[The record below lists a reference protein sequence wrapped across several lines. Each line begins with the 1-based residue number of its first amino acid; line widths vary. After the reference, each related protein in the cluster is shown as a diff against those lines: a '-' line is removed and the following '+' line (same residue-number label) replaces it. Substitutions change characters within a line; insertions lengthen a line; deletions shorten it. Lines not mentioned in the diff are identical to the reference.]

1 MIELNQRYSTKA
13 LAEVL
18 GISYGAFRNKKQEYE
33 EHLAKFYIYTKI
45 FKGNTVYYTFEKEMY
60 PFVPYREYK
69 AMQKSSIIQKSTKR
83 AIEQNNRQTGSNV
96 ARIIV
101 VDEEIQ
107 VLGLKLS
114 TLTVYVRDELKAL
127 VDEGY
132 YVRDDYRWCYLD
144 KAKNEYV
151 LMSDEEVSILRGYF
165 NLDDTR
171 EQEENILSAEEQGS
185 IKHEDAA
192 TAITV
197 LRKANFIKGRQLF
210 QQETGFWPIKVP
222 VYVRAE
228 QFQQRENKP
237 FDF

>member
-1 MIELNQRYSTKA
+1 MVKLNQRYSTKT
-13 LAEVL
+13 LAEAL
-18 GISYGAFRNKKQEYE
+18 DISYGTFRNRKQDYE
-33 EHLAKFYIYTKI
+33 EHLAKFYIYTKV
-45 FKGNTVYYTFEKEMY
+45 FKGNAVYYIFEKEMY
-60 PFVPYREYK
+60 PYVPYREYK
-69 AMQKSSIIQKSTKR
+69 AMQKNTVIQKSTKR

-114 TLTVYVRDELKAL
+114 TLTVYVRDELKTL

-144 KAKNEYV
+144 KAKNEYI
-151 LMSDEEVSILRGYF
+151 LMSDEEVSTLRGYF
-165 NLDDTR
+165 NLNDTR

-185 IKHEDAA
+185 IKPEDAA
-192 TAITV
+192 AALTM
-197 LRKANFIKGRQLF
+197 LRKFNFIKGRQLF
-210 QQETGFWPIKVP
+210 QQKTGFWPIKVP

-228 QFQQRENKP
+228 QFQECGDKP
-237 FDF
+237 FGF

>member
-1 MIELNQRYSTKA
+1 MIELEHKYSTKS
-13 LAEVL
+13 LAEAL
-18 GISYGAFRNKKQEYE
+18 GISYDHYRKNRQEYE
-33 EHLAKFYIYTKI
+33 AHLAKFYVYTKSS
-45 FKGNTVYYTFEKEMY
+45 KGNAVYYTFEKEMY
-60 PFVPYREYK
+60 PYVPYREYK
-69 AMQKSSIIQKSTKR
+69 AMQKSSVIQKSTKR
-83 AIEQNNRQTGSNV
+83 VIEQNNRQTGSNV

-127 VDEGY
+127 VDKGY
-132 YVRDDYRWCYLD
+132 YIRDDYRWCYLN
-144 KAKNEYV
+144 KAKNEYI
-151 LMSDEEVSILRGYF
+151 LMSDEEVSMLRDYF
-165 NLDDTR
+165 NLHDTW

-210 QQETGFWPIKVP
+210 QQQTGFWPIKVP

-228 QFQQRENKP
+228 QFQQSDNKP
-237 FDF
+237 FNF